1 MAIGETSVDTAVSL
15 MKAAL
20 VLLDEAEE
28 DLAAARLQHA
38 IDTAENVPIASSAD
52 DFDEH
57 FPLPDTHD
65 GE

>member
-1 MAIGETSVDTAVSL
+1 MAIGETSVDTAISL

-52 DFDEH
+52 FDEH

-65 GE
+65 GG